1 MSDDPTL
8 DGCHCCEGLS
18 VPGAIHNDAGLA
30 ALSWRVD
37 TYPGFQQRMLTR
49 LPLWYPPEAQ
59 TPETAP
65 RPLAALLTRDP
76 QDPAVA
82 LVDAAACV
90 ADVLSFYQERIAN
103 EGFLR
108 TATERRSVLELARAV
123 GYELRPGVAASVYL
137 VFTVEDAP
145 GAPGLC
151 TLAAGTPVQS
161 VPPQGKLPQVFETSE
176 AIVARAEWNALVPRQ
191 TRPAN
196 LALVSADG
204 ALRLAL
210 LYPEGSMAAGA
221 PGLHPALA
229 SAGLFRLDPGLAVD
243 SRVDAMEVA
252 RVYFTDQI
260 TGVQVGDL
268 LLFVGKNGG
277 TLKHL
282 VLRAV
287 AVEEEP
293 ALRRVRV
300 DLEPLPEP
308 VGPADPPE
316 RVPRPVAH
324 WHVPSTTLPFGSFAQ
339 PHPGRLPST
348 AIHHTVTTQ
357 AWHESALQALISFQ
371 GWGNKQVVQNIAAS
385 AKPGTAPVAPEAG
398 AFSFG
403 ARLGFFGHNAPKWA
417 SLPSKNMRGNAY
429 PEGWDVDDPLW
440 LQPDPVPDPLK
451 GLAEPRSIW
460 TDSQGRENDR
470 STAWPRCHAYLERP
484 VPKLAAGSWMVFDAP
499 TEQATTY
506 ALFDARET
514 SRADYGLSARAMAVR
529 LADSDGQPLSSKPSQ
544 DFKFRDSTAHVASRR
559 QPLAELPIEAPV
571 AAGSTRVELSGL
583 VLGLTPG
590 QPLAFAGPRSDLPG
604 VDAAEIAV
612 LDDVLHIGGRS
623 VLVLQGA
630 LAHSYRRDSLAIHAN
645 VVHATHG
652 ESVQEVLGNGDATQP
667 YQQFVLRKPPTTHVS
682 AATASGVQSTLELRV
697 NGLLWNELPSLYG
710 AAPDQHAYTTRTDD
724 DAVTHLLFG
733 DGRQGARLPSGTVN
747 VAARYRSGIGPDGEV
762 DAHTLTMLRAMP
774 LGLRGVDNVLPASGA
789 QGPER
794 LQDARRNAPLTLM
807 AFERVVSLSD
817 YQDFARAFPGIGK
830 ARADLAWVDGASR
843 VLLSVAGATGG
854 APGGEVLANLRQA
867 ITDLSDPSQPFVLQA
882 SELRYFRCV
891 ARVQVDPQYT
901 AADVLAAA
909 SALVQKAFGFGARDL
924 GQSVTAAELLAL
936 LHQVPGVVAVDL
948 DVLQPYGEV
957 AATAVAAQSVPAFGG
972 RWDGAARRMQPA
984 EMLLLQPTALQLK
997 EEQL

>member
-1 MSDDPTL
+1 MSDDHTL
-8 DGCHCCEGLS
+8 DGCHCCEGLAM
-18 VPGAIHNDAGLA
+18 PGAIHNDAGLTT
-30 ALSWRVD
+30 LSWRVD
-37 TYPGFQQRMLTR
+37 TYLGFNQRMLTR

-59 TPETAP
+59 MPETAP
-65 RPLAALLTRDP
+65 RPLAALLTRDL
-76 QDPAVA
+76 QDPAIA

-123 GYELRPGVAASVYL
+123 GYELSPGVAASVYL

-151 TLAAGTPVQS
+151 TLAAGSPVQS

-176 AIVARAEWNALVPRQ
+176 AIVARAEWNALTPRQ
-191 TRPAN
+191 TRPAD
-196 LALVSADG
+196 LALIDVG
-204 ALRLAL
+204 GTLRLSL
-210 LYPEGSMAAGA
+210 LYPEGSVAASTT
-221 PGLHPALA
+221 GLHPALA
-229 SAGLFRLDPGLAVD
+229 SAGLFRLDPGLTVD
-243 SRVDAMEVA
+243 TTVDALEVA
-252 RVYFTDQI
+252 RVYFTDKV
-260 TGVQVGDL
+260 TGVQAGDL
-268 LLFVGKNGG
+268 LLFVAKNDG

-300 DLEPLPEP
+300 ELEPLPDP
-308 VGPADPPE
+308 VT
-316 RVPRPVAH
+316 PVAPPRLH
-324 WHVPSTTLPFGSFAQ
+324 WQVPFMTTVYSGFAQ
-339 PHPGRLPST
+339 AQINRVAL
-348 AIHHTVTTQ
+348 IDNTVARQ
-357 AWHESALQALISFQ
+357 IWRESDLQAMISLQ
-371 GWGNKQVVQNIAAS
+371 GWSAPQLVQAITS
-385 AKPGTAPVAPEAG
+385 SVQPGATPVAPEAG

-403 ARLGFFGHNAPKWA
+403 AKLGFFGNNAPKWG
-417 SLPSKNMRGNAY
+417 SLPATNTKGGAAY
-429 PEGWDVDDPLW
+429 YTHDWDSENP
-440 LQPDPVPDPLK
+440 
-451 GLAEPRSIW
+451 SIW
-460 TDSQGRENDR
+460 TDSQGNAITPD
-470 STAWPRCHAYLERP
+470 AYLERP
-484 VPKLAAGSWMVFDAP
+484 VPKLAPGSWMVFDSPSEKA
-499 TEQATTY
+499 ATYT
-506 ALFDARET
+506 LFDAREA
-514 SRADYGLSARAMAVR
+514 SRADYGLSGRAMALR
-529 LADSDGQPLSSKPSQ
+529 LAGSDGVPMSGTPSEN
-544 DFKFRDSTAHVASRR
+544 FTFRDSTAHVASRR

-571 AAGSTRVELSGL
+571 AAGSTRVELSTM
-583 VLGLTPG
+583 VLGLTAG
-590 QPLAFAGPRSDLPG
+590 QSLAFAGQLSDLPG
-604 VDAAEIAV
+604 VGAAEIAV

-623 VLVLQGA
+623 VLVLHDA

-667 YQQFVLRKPPTTHVS
+667 HQQFVLRKPPTTYVS

-733 DGRQGARLPSGTVN
+733 DGRQGARLPSGTMN

-789 QGPER
+789 EGPER
-794 LQDARRNAPLTLM
+794 LEDARRNAPLTLL

-830 ARADLAWVDGASR
+830 ARADLVWVNGASR

-854 APGGEVLANLRQA
+854 APGDEVLAHLRQA
-867 ITDLSDPSQPFVLQA
+867 ITDLSDPSQAFVLQA
-882 SELRYFRCV
+882 SVMRYFRCV
-891 ARVQVDPQYT
+891 ARVQVDPQYI

-909 SALVQKAFGFGARDL
+909 AALLQKAFGFDARDL
-924 GQSVTAAELLAL
+924 GQSVTAAQLLAL

-948 DVLQPYGEV
+948 DVLQPYGDGAV
-957 AATAVAAQSVPAFGG
+957 AAVVAQSVPAFGG
-972 RWDGAARRMQPA
+972 RWYGAKRCMQPA
-984 EMLLLQPTALQLK
+984 ELLLLQPTALELK
-997 EEQL
+997 EAQL

>member
-8 DGCHCCEGLS
+8 DSCHCCEGLS

-37 TYPGFQQRMLTR
+37 TYPGFHQRMLTR

-82 LVDAAACV
+82 LIDAAACV
-90 ADVLSFYQERIAN
+90 ADVLTFYQERIAN

-123 GYELRPGVAASVYL
+123 GYELRPGVAASVHL

-176 AIVARAEWNALVPRQ
+176 EFVARAEWNALAPRQ
-191 TRPAN
+191 TRPAD
-196 LALVSADG
+196 LALIEVGG
-204 ALRLAL
+204 APRLAL
-210 LYPEGSMAAGA
+210 LYPEGSVAAGTT
-221 PGLHPALA
+221 GLHPALA

-243 SRVDAMEVA
+243 TTVDALEVA
-252 RVYFTDQI
+252 RVYFTDQV
-260 TGVQVGDL
+260 TGIQAGDL
-268 LLFVGKNGG
+268 LLFVAKNGA
-277 TLKHL
+277 TLQHL

-300 DLEPLPEP
+300 ELEPLP
-308 VGPADPPE
+308 D
-316 RVPRPVAH
+316 PVAPAARPRLH
-324 WHVPSTTLPFGSFAQ
+324 WQVPFMTLAYSGFAQ
-339 PHPGRLPST
+339 AHIDSVPFTAST
-348 AIHHTVTTQ
+348 LTNTVTRQTWQ
-357 AWHESALQALISFQ
+357 ENELQAMISIQ
-371 GWGNKQVVQNIAAS
+371 GWNATQLVQAITAS
-385 AKPGTAPVAPEAG
+385 VQPSATPVAPEAG

-403 ARLGFFGHNAPKWA
+403 AKLGFFGHNAPKWA
-417 SLPSKNMRGNAY
+417 SLPRSNMRGNPY
-429 PEGWDVDDPLW
+429 PEGWDADDPLL
-440 LQPDPVPDPLK
+440 LQPDPVPNPPD

-470 STAWPRCHAYLERP
+470 STAWPRCHAYLERS
-484 VPKLAAGSWMVFDAP
+484 VPNLSPGSWMVFDAP
-499 TEQATTY
+499 TEKATTY

-529 LADSDGQPLSSKPSQ
+529 LAGSNGLPLSSAPSD
-544 DFKFRDSTAHVASRR
+544 DFKFRDSTAYVASRR

-571 AAGSTRVELSGL
+571 AAGSTRVELSTM
-583 VLGLTPG
+583 VLGLTAG
-590 QPLAFAGPRSDLPG
+590 QRLAFAGQLSDLPG
-604 VDAAEIAV
+604 VHVAEIAV

-623 VLVLQGA
+623 VLVLHDA
-630 LAHSYRRDSLAIHAN
+630 LAHSYRRGSLAIHAN

-652 ESVQEVLGNGDATQP
+652 ESVREVLGNGDATQP
-667 YQQFVLRKPPTTHVS
+667 HQQFVLKKPPTTQVS

-710 AAPDQHAYTTRTDD
+710 AAPGQHAYTTRIDD
-724 DAVTHLLFG
+724 DAAMHLLFG
-733 DGRQGARLPSGTVN
+733 DGRQGARLPSGTMN

-762 DAHTLTMLRAMP
+762 AAHTLTMLRAMP

-789 QGPER
+789 EGPER
-794 LQDARRNAPLTLM
+794 LEDARRNAPLTLL
-807 AFERVVSLSD
+807 AFERVVSLTD

-854 APGGEVLANLRQA
+854 APGDEVLANLRQA

-882 SELRYFRCV
+882 SELRYFRCA

-909 SALVQKAFGFGARDL
+909 SAMLQTAFGFDARDL
-924 GQSVTAAELLAL
+924 AQSVTAAELLAL

-948 DVLQPYGEV
+948 EVLQPYGEGAM
-957 AATAVAAQSVPAFGG
+957 AAAVAAQSVPAFGG
-972 RWDGAARRMQPA
+972 RWNGAARRMQPA
-984 EMLLLQPTALQLK
+984 ELLLVHPAALDLK
-997 EEQL
+997 EAQP